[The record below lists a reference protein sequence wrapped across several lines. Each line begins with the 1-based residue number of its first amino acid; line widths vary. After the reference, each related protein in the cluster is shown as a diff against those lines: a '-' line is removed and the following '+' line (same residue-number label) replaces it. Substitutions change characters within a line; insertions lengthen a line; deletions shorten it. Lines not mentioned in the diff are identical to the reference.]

1 MKIQDYIRQKTKSKE
16 CEIIVAE
23 VLKDLSFT
31 LDINFADNGWEKLGV
46 KDWIRHE
53 SQFSVA
59 YFSKILKEFEYWER
73 TVSRKYD
80 PDEIEIE
87 IGRKVRSG
95 VVDPRIDI
103 CFNQLGLSVII
114 AVSRDDN
121 RIPILVVNVVNTTS
135 SRYFLKH

>member
-16 CEIIVAE
+16 CETIVAE

-53 SQFSVA
+53 SRFSVA
-59 YFSKILKEFEYWER
+59 YFSDIRKQFKYWER

-87 IGRKVRSG
+87 FGG
-95 VVDPRIDI
+95 GAGGPRMYIHL
-103 CFNQLGLSVII
+103 NQLRLSVII
-114 AVSRDDN
+114 AVDRDDN
-121 RIPILVVNVVNTTS
+121 DIPILIVNVTKGTS
-135 SRYFLKH
+135 FRYFLKH

>member
-1 MKIQDYIRQKTKSKE
+1 M
-16 CEIIVAE
+16 
-23 VLKDLSFT
+23 KDLSFK

-59 YFSKILKEFEYWER
+59 YFSKILKEFEYWEK

-95 VVDPRIDI
+95 VVDPRMNI

-121 RIPILVVNVVNTTS
+121 KIPILVVNVVNTTS
-135 SRYFLKH
+135 FRYFLKH